1 MKKSLKKFDKT
12 KKSPYLCKTNK
23 INHYLKKENMANL
36 FAKAKKSAPAKT
48 TKAKDEKVRI
58 AIEDKTF
65 FDKIEKLEVLQDQM
79 KVAKAKA
86 DMISDELRDLG
97 KSEWAK
103 LYDQTGK
110 NPGSVMLEQVNA
122 EDVAQLMFIPT
133 DKYITITPERAEEL
147 QETYGAEIVE
157 EETTFSFDSA
167 MIEKYGEILSR
178 LIEESDEIK
187 DADKEKIIKATTKY
201 SVAKGTIDKF
211 ATYGDVNEVMD
222 AVKPVV
228 ALKNVE
234 IIKG

>member
-1 MKKSLKKFDKT
+1 LKKL
-12 KKSPYLCKTNK
+12 PYLCKTNK
-23 INHYLKKENMANL
+23 INHYLKKEIMANL

-58 AIEDKTF
+58 AIEDTTF

-110 NPGSVMLEQVNA
+110 NPGSVMLEQANA